1 MRLQVRVTPVH
12 QELLEHL
19 ESIDKE
25 YRGKRLV
32 ALAAMQLHEMKTT
45 PSIQERTIQMPAIRE
60 QPIQEHPIQEHPP
73 ATESDD
79 NSKPKV
85 QQRTAPKWLSGQED
99 EKE

>member
-45 PSIQERTIQMPAIRE
+45 SSIQERTIQTPA
-60 QPIQEHPIQEHPP
+60 IQEHPP

-79 NSKPKV
+79 NSKPRV
-85 QQRTAPKWLSGQED
+85 QQRTAPKWLSGQEH

>member
-45 PSIQERTIQMPAIRE
+45 SSIQERTTQTPAIRE
-60 QPIQEHPIQEHPP
+60 QPIQEHPP

-79 NSKPKV
+79 NSKPRV
-85 QQRTAPKWLSGQED
+85 QQRTAPKWLSGQEH

>member
-45 PSIQERTIQMPAIRE
+45 PSIQEHTIQTPAIRE
-60 QPIQEHPIQEHPP
+60 QPIQEHPP
-73 ATESDD
+73 AIESDD
-79 NSKPKV
+79 NLKPRV
-85 QQRTAPKWLSGQED
+85 QQRTAPKWLSGQEH

>member
-45 PSIQERTIQMPAIRE
+45 SSIREHTTQTPAIR
-60 QPIQEHPIQEHPP
+60 EHPIQEHSP

-79 NSKPKV
+79 NSKPRA
-85 QQRTAPKWLSGQED
+85 QQRTAPKWITGQEH

>member
-45 PSIQERTIQMPAIRE
+45 PSIQERTIQTPA
-60 QPIQEHPIQEHPP
+60 IQEHPIQEHPP

-79 NSKPKV
+79 NSKPRV

>member
-45 PSIQERTIQMPAIRE
+45 PSIREHTIQTPAIR
-60 QPIQEHPIQEHPP
+60 EHPIQEHLP

-79 NSKPKV
+79 NLKPRI
-85 QQRTAPKWLSGQED
+85 QQRTAPKWLSGQEH

>member
-45 PSIQERTIQMPAIRE
+45 SSIQERTIQTPA
-60 QPIQEHPIQEHPP
+60 IQEHPIQEHPP
-73 ATESDD
+73 ETESND
-79 NSKPKV
+79 NSKPRV
-85 QQRTAPKWLSGQED
+85 QQRTAPKWLSGQEH

>member
-45 PSIQERTIQMPAIRE
+45 SSIQERTTQTPAIQE
-60 QPIQEHPIQEHPP
+60 QPIQEHPP

-79 NSKPKV
+79 NSKPRV
-85 QQRTAPKWLSGQED
+85 QQRTAPKWLSGQEH

>member
-45 PSIQERTIQMPAIRE
+45 SSIQERTIQTPAIRE
-60 QPIQEHPIQEHPP
+60 QPIQEHPP

-79 NSKPKV
+79 NLKPRV
-85 QQRTAPKWLSGQED
+85 QQRTAPKWLSGQEL

>member
-1 MRLQVRVTPVH
+1 MRLHVNVTPAH

-19 ESIDKE
+19 ESIDKK

-32 ALAAMQLHEMKTT
+32 ALAAMQLHEMKTA
-45 PSIQERTIQMPAIRE
+45 PSIREHTTQTPAIRE
-60 QPIQEHPIQEHPP
+60 QPIQEQPP

-79 NSKPKV
+79 TSKPKV
-85 QQRTAPKWLSGQED
+85 QQRTAPKWLSGQKD

>member
-45 PSIQERTIQMPAIRE
+45 PSIQERTIQTPA
-60 QPIQEHPIQEHPP
+60 IQEHPIQEHPP

-79 NSKPKV
+79 NLKPRV
-85 QQRTAPKWLSGQED
+85 QQRTAPKWLSGQEH

>member
-45 PSIQERTIQMPAIRE
+45 SSIQGRTTQTPAIRE
-60 QPIQEHPIQEHPP
+60 QPLQEQPP

-79 NSKPKV
+79 KSKPKA
-85 QQRTAPKWLSGQED
+85 QQRTAPKWLSGQKD